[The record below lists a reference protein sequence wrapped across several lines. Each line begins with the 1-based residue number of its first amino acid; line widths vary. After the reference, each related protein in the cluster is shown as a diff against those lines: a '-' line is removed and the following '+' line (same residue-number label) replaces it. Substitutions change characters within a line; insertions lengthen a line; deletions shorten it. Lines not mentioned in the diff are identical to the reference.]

1 MGLFSAIFGGNTKQ
15 SSTTA
20 VDVLTQLDVSVE
32 PQIAVEVEVDTAP
45 IGDALARFVDSSEA
59 QAATLAAGVVSGAGL
74 QAAGLAAVGE
84 ALATAERDAAVLDAA
99 GRASIGQG
107 LQDFSETVKLIG
119 LALAGVTLIR
129 ALG

>member
-20 VDVLTQLDVSVE
+20 VDVLTQLDVSVD
-32 PQIAVEVEVDTAP
+32 PQISVAVDTAP

-119 LALAGVTLIR
+119 LAIAGVTLIR